1 MKKIVLIILFSWF
14 ICYAQAQQKR
24 DFDILPTD
32 TLKIQLVGTKTGKIS
47 IGGNIKQK
55 GDYYIAN
62 QEINWTD
69 DKQYIKVRNISYKN
83 RPFAFCKKDFKDF
96 KTNDTYSWYF
106 KKNYLS
112 TKGLA
117 DAEKT
122 VFENMTSL
130 RVIDGVENCSCP
142 HYMIEDTV
150 RIKCW
155 EPLDNQHGFIATTL
169 PNGSEFHV
177 PYIKTTN
184 EIIIT
189 NQYLKSKGVNIGH
202 SLKLY
207 IKYYHKSD
215 SKATIENVIIQYLPK
230 I

>member
-1 MKKIVLIILFSWF
+1 MRKIILITLFSGLVG
-14 ICYAQAQQKR
+14 YAQAQQRR

-32 TLKIQLVGTKTGKIS
+32 TLKIQVVGTETGKIR
-47 IGGNIKQK
+47 IGGKIKQK

-83 RPFAFCKKDFKDF
+83 RGITFCKKDFKDF

-106 KKNYLS
+106 KKNSLS
-112 TKGLA
+112 TKGLV
-117 DAEKT
+117 DAENP

-130 RVIDGVENCSCP
+130 RVVDGVENCFCP

-155 EPLDNQHGFIATTL
+155 ESLDDQHGFIATTL
-169 PNGSEFHV
+169 PDGFKFCI
-177 PYIKTTN
+177 PYIKATN

-215 SKATIENVIIQYLPK
+215 SKATIENVVIQYLPK